1 MAGSFQ
7 TQQSNAIVTYPFSK
21 SDNAPVDMTMK
32 ARYIFQMQCVM
43 LFIIGN

>member
-21 SDNAPVDMTMK
+21 SDIAPVDMNAMAK
-32 ARYIFQMQCVM
+32 YIFQMHCLV
-43 LFIIGN
+43 LFVIGN